1 MKPVRKRREAAGE
14 PSEPHGSAW
23 ERTGCVPCEARESC
37 VLPAEVLQSST
48 STSRDHRQTVCGLSE
63 IRDQCHTVIGAWWLR
78 VLGLNAYT

>member
-1 MKPVRKRREAAGE
+1 VKPVRKRREAASE

-48 STSRDHRQTVCGLSE
+48 STSRDQTDGLWPE
-63 IRDQCHTVIGAWWLR
+63 RDPRSCHTVIGAWWLR